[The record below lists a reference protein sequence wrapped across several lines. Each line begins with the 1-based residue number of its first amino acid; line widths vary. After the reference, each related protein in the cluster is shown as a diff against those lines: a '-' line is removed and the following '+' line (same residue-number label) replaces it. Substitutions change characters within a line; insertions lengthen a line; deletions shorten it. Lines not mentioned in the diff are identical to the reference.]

1 MYDGM
6 MAETIRLRGH
16 DDHEITGYLARPLGP
31 GPFPGVVV
39 IHHMPGYDSSTQE
52 IVRTFAA
59 HGYNALCPN
68 LHYRALPDGD
78 PGEAARLTREGG
90 GVPDEQCVGDVAGA
104 SAVLRSMVN
113 ANGKVGVI
121 GYCSGDGLPSLAP
134 KSPRSGHESEP
145 VSSTTGAGESGV
157 ISSGAGATRPP

>member
-6 MAETIRLRGH
+6 MAETINFRGH
-16 DDHEITGYLARPLGP
+16 DDHELTGYLARPLGP

-68 LHYRALPDGD
+68 LHHRALP
-78 PGEAARLTREGG
+78 AA
-90 GVPDEQCVGDVAGA
+90 
-104 SAVLRSMVN
+104 
-113 ANGKVGVI
+113 I
-121 GYCSGDGLPSLAP
+121 
-134 KSPRSGHESEP
+134 P
-145 VSSTTGAGESGV
+145 V
-157 ISSGAGATRPP
+157 RPHG